1 MWFLTFLAAR
11 DSYQKELRTI
21 PVTNSSIMVD
31 KSKTINS
38 PGVTNGL
45 KNRKS
50 IDSQTWEEILG
61 NCGSGVEALP
71 LQPNSEHEVLDQILE
86 SCSFTMQDFASLQE
100 SMVKSQVYTIDGI

>member
-1 MWFLTFLAAR
+1 
-11 DSYQKELRTI
+11 
-21 PVTNSSIMVD
+21 MVD
-31 KSKTINS
+31 KCKTINS

-71 LQPNSEHEVLDQILE
+71 LQPNSDHEVLDQILE
-86 SCSFTMQDFASLQE
+86 SCSFTMQDFASLQG
-100 SMVKSQVYTIDGI
+100 SMVKSQVYTILMESSSISAFLFLGCAAECFLCIL

>member
-1 MWFLTFLAAR
+1 
-11 DSYQKELRTI
+11 
-21 PVTNSSIMVD
+21 MVD

-86 SCSFTMQDFASLQE
+86 SSFTMQDFASLQE
-100 SMVKSQVYTIDGI
+100 SMVKSQVYTILMVSGSISAFLFLSCAA